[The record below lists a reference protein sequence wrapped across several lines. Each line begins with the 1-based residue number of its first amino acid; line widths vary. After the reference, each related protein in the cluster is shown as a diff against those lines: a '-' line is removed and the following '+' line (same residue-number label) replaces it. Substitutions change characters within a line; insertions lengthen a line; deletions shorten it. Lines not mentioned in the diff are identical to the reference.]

1 MVKNLFFLIL
11 ITSFIYSCGN
21 QGDKNTVNDKSLE
34 AFQKV
39 DNKKKVLFTKEDRQK
54 KYEESIALRKKTR
67 TSLAENVTYSGYGAS
82 SSTKKSTS
90 TKKDKDVKESF
101 QKKKIKYNSKS
112 LNSQVYSAYSTN

>member
-39 DNKKKVLFTKEDRQK
+39 DNKKKGLFTKEDRQK
-54 KYEESIALRKKTR
+54 KYEESIALSKKTR
-67 TSLAENVTYSGYGAS
+67 TSFRVHSIN
-82 SSTKKSTS
+82 
-90 TKKDKDVKESF
+90 
-101 QKKKIKYNSKS
+101 
-112 LNSQVYSAYSTN
+112 

>member
-39 DNKKKVLFTKEDRQK
+39 DNKKKVLFTKD
-54 KYEESIALRKKTR
+54 
-67 TSLAENVTYSGYGAS
+67 G
-82 SSTKKSTS
+82 
-90 TKKDKDVKESF
+90 
-101 QKKKIKYNSKS
+101 
-112 LNSQVYSAYSTN
+112 

>member
-39 DNKKKVLFTKEDRQK
+39 DNKNSCMIIISFITTILFKIV
-54 KYEESIALRKKTR
+54 YFR
-67 TSLAENVTYSGYGAS
+67 TCKIIEI
-82 SSTKKSTS
+82 
-90 TKKDKDVKESF
+90 E
-101 QKKKIKYNSKS
+101 KKKI
-112 LNSQVYSAYSTN
+112 